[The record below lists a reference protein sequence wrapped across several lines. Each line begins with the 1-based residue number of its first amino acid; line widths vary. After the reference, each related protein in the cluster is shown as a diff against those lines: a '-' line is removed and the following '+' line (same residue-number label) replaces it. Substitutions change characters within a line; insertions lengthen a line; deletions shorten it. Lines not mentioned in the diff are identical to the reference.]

1 MSMLFAEGKGN
12 VASLSPFSSQG
23 RDITSVECQQLLAGS
38 EAVVP
43 VPLVGV
49 GRQRMQEV
57 F

>member
-1 MSMLFAEGKGN
+1 MPMLFAEGKHSKPVSILILG
-12 VASLSPFSSQG
+12 QG
-23 RDITSVECQQLLAGS
+23 ITSVECQQLVAGS

-43 VPLVGV
+43 VPLMGV